1 MGFAKLPSEIL
12 YKIGQIM
19 ANDSHSVSSLCIVNK
34 WTHQSLATL
43 LYRSVRLGSD
53 NSVSSFCDTITSLNP
68 GYSNY
73 VVDLW
78 IGSDWCIDSKGGYRL
93 QRDIVPQIRRVLQS
107 LVYLK
112 HLSLPTTT
120 RNALNLLFANLNV
133 PFQLDSFA
141 HRGQLSKPLLRF
153 LEGQPS
159 ITRLGCHV
167 LIAWTNDTLL
177 SDALKSKPNLFKN
190 LRELESPDCIATILI
205 RARPISN
212 LTIIEPAELLY
223 NSSDGIDS
231 VIADFLTNSSIHF
244 LTHAMVPITRICI
257 TEKAGRGNLWAQ
269 FIKLSW
275 QRRALHNMKELCIL
289 LRFPPELDKRPVLKQ
304 VFSNLNSFS
313 CLRFDALEKF
323 EIAQADGLQYN
334 PPPSEI
340 INWLDSH
347 NMGHMSSWREH
358 NPMLRS
364 VILYG
369 YVIPEVIYQE
379 SVLP

>member
-19 ANDSHSVSSLCIVNK
+19 TNDSHSVSSLCIVNK
-34 WTHQSLATL
+34 WTHQSLGTL

-93 QRDIVPQIRRVLQS
+93 QRNFVPQIRGALQS
-107 LVYLK
+107 LVHLR
-112 HLSLPTTT
+112 HLSLSTTT
-120 RNALNLLFANLNV
+120 RNALNILFANLNV

-141 HRGQLSKPLLRF
+141 HRGQLSKHLLRF

-159 ITRLGCHV
+159 ITRLGCHA
-167 LIAWTNDTLL
+167 LIAWTNGTLLLDTL
-177 SDALKSKPNLFKN
+177 KSEPNLFKN
-190 LRELESPDCIATILI
+190 LKELESPACVATILI
-205 RARPISN
+205 CARPISN
-212 LTIIEPAELLY
+212 ITLLEPAELLY
-223 NSSDGIDS
+223 NSSNGIDS
-231 VIADFLTNSSIHF
+231 AINFLTNSTINS
-244 LTHAMVPITRICI
+244 LKHAMVPITRICI
-257 TEKAGRGNLWAQ
+257 TEKAGRRNLWAE
-269 FIKLSW
+269 FIKSSW

-289 LRFPPELDKRPVLKQ
+289 LRFPPELDKRPVMKQ

-369 YVIPEVIYQE
+369 YVIPEMICQE